1 MMKIKKPEL
10 MAPIRDWTSLEAC
23 KDYADA
29 VYFGCSD
36 LSMRARAN
44 NITLSELPKFIDRCH
59 TYKLKAYLTVNSVLY
74 NNDLVKAEKIIKKAK
89 QAGVDAVIVWDMA
102 AILLAKKYKVPFFIS
117 TQANVS
123 NWQTTKFFKSL
134 GTQRVVLA
142 REMTLKQIKEI
153 KKKVKVEIETFVHG
167 AMCVSISGRCILSAY
182 LFNTSANCG
191 ACSQP
196 CRKIWTLTDED
207 GKQIDNQGKYFLNPK
222 DLCMI
227 EYIPEL
233 IKAGIDSFKIEGRK
247 RDPGYIGTVTKC
259 YREAIDSYY
268 NKTFTDTKV
277 KQWKK
282 QLANVYN
289 RGFSTG
295 FYFGTPSKQG
305 ISYDQAD
312 NLSPLKRTH
321 IGKVIHYYSNL
332 KVAIVEVQSRG
343 LKLND
348 DLSIEGKDT
357 YLRHKIKYM
366 EKDNKAIKVAKKGDN
381 CAIKLPHKVHRN
393 NQVFII
399 EKK

>member
-1 MMKIKKPEL
+1 MTKTKKPEL

-29 VYFGCSD
+29 VYFGCSS

-44 NITLSELPKFIDRCH
+44 NIKLSELARFTERCH
-59 TYKLKAYLTVNSVLY
+59 KYKLKAYLTVNSVIY
-74 NNDLVKAEKIIKKAK
+74 NNDITTAEKIIKKAK
-89 QAGVDAVIVWDMA
+89 QAKVDAIIVWDMA

-123 NWQTTKFFKSL
+123 NWQTVKYYKSL
-134 GTQRVVLA
+134 GAKRVVLA

-153 KKKVKVEIETFVHG
+153 KKKVNLEIETFIHG
-167 AMCVSISGRCILSAY
+167 AMCVAISGRCILSAY
-182 LFNTSANCG
+182 LYDTSANCG

-196 CRKIWTLTDED
+196 CRKIWTLTNED
-207 GKQIDNQGKYFLNPK
+207 GKQISNQGKYFMNPK

-227 EYIPEL
+227 EYMPEL

-247 RDPGYIGTVTKC
+247 RDPGYISTVTRC

-268 NKTFTDTKV
+268 DKTFSEAKV

-282 QLANVYN
+282 QLSQVYN

-295 FYFGTPSKQG
+295 FYFGTPSKSG
-305 ISYDQAD
+305 ISYDKAD

-343 LKLND
+343 LKLGD
-348 DLSIEGKDT
+348 ELSIEGKDT

-366 EKDNKAIKVAKKGDN
+366 EKNNQPIKIAKKGDN
-381 CAIKLPHKVHRN
+381 AAIKLPHKVHRN

-399 EKK
+399 EKR